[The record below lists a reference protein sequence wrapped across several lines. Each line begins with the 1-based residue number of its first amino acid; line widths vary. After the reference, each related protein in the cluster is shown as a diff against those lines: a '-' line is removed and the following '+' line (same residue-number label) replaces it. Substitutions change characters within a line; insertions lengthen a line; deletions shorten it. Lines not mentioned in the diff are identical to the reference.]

1 MVLVVVLGEYRG
13 LHLRAWVN
21 AAPRPVRWAVY
32 EFAIFA
38 FLLMASFYSNTGFLY
53 ARF

>member
-1 MVLVVVLGEYRG
+1 MPRATGHGESRS
-13 LHLRAWVN
+13 N